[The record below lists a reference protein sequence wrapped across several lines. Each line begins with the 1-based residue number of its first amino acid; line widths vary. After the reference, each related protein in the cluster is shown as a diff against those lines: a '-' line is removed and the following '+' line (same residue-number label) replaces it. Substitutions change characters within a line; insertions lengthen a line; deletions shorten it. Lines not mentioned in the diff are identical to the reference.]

1 MVVPN
6 SVCLLA
12 SGQVGFSDCQLSIT
26 GVFHY
31 HQSSDKRQKNTFC
44 ADLVNFYAVYVSLLD
59 MGLGFFF
66 SSFILF
72 LSYPPFLCRFSASYW
87 AFAHCCTL
95 LWEINNKRLFLQ
107 VGQRMQG
114 ILGCSI
120 LNRGCVVSVDRIIQ
134 KFYMHA
140 AALTCR

>member
-1 MVVPN
+1 MVMPN

-59 MGLGFFF
+59 MGLGIFFF
-66 SSFILF
+66 LLF
-72 LSYPPFLCRFSASYW
+72 YFFHTLPFCVGSLPL
-87 AFAHCCTL
+87 TGL
-95 LWEINNKRLFLQ
+95 LLT
-107 VGQRMQG
+107 
-114 ILGCSI
+114 
-120 LNRGCVVSVDRIIQ
+120 
-134 KFYMHA
+134 
-140 AALTCR
+140 AALFSE